1 MTAKTAIRITG
12 QATTRICFIEL
23 TYVKI
28 TITEVRKLRGAATA
42 GSGSVFNESLL
53 GSFIFNE

>member
-23 TYVKI
+23 TYIKI
-28 TITEVRKLRGAATA
+28 TIAEVRKLRGAATA
-42 GSGSVFNESLL
+42 GAGSVFNESPL
-53 GSFIFNE
+53 GSFVFNE